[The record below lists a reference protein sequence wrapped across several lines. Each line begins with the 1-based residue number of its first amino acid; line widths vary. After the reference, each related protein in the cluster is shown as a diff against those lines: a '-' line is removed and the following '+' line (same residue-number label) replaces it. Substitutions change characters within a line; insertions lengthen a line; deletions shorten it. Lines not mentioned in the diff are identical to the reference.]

1 MRAEVQVRC
10 VLSTSVDAVRAEKLA
25 ASSQVLFEATV
36 HEVRRAAE
44 GAGSTGKKCRIYT
57 IFLKKHHSNGWLT
70 IASARTK

>member
-1 MRAEVQVRC
+1 
-10 VLSTSVDAVRAEKLA
+10 
-25 ASSQVLFEATV
+25 V